1 MEVPDN
7 FLPFGKGEKVTPR
20 LENGSS
26 EAITFQQPFKYFGRS
41 HNETFVSNNGL
52 LTFTG
57 PTSDCNP
64 ILHSGKDLIAP
75 LWTHLDNT
83 KGGTISYREE
93 TNITV
98 LAQITA
104 VVKANLTS
112 SAASSAFIVTWDSVP
127 YYSGRGVA
135 TFQAVLLSNEDHSFM
150 LVNYGNV
157 SGTDQT
163 WLAGYDTED
172 SVSSF
177 TMPVSNPHDLSSV
190 SNTNVDGRCSFKVD
204 GSSNLPTNFPAPAIG
219 NIVNPTG
226 NNGSSYVIFLKQP
239 FTYFQRT
246 YQKIFLNSNGFI
258 TFTEP
263 LSSQNSSLEMKR
275 DIIAPFWTRLDN
287 RVGGTVS
294 YREDT
299 STVLLAK
306 VTAAVNQY
314 FPNIP
319 FVATST
325 FVATWDSVPYSSGG
339 GVVTFQIVVAYN
351 IHRSFVLIYYG
362 DLARTGQQWQAGY
375 NTVDSVDRFII
386 PASSVSELSSR
397 SNVNVTA
404 CWAFHVDGSAD
415 LPANFLPLGNGERV
429 TPRLDNGSSEAI
441 TLEQPFKYFGRPHNQ
456 TYVSNNG
463 LLTFTSPISECNPI
477 LHSGKDLIA
486 PLWTHLDNTKGGTIS
501 YREETNITVLAQI
514 TAAVKANL
522 TSSAASSAFVVTWDS
537 VPYYSGR
544 GVATF
549 QAVLLSNKDHSFM
562 LVNYGNV
569 SGTDQTWLAGYDT
582 EDSVSSFTMPVSN
595 PHDLS
600 SVGNTNVDG
609 RCSFKVDGSSNLPTN
624 FPASAIGNI
633 VNPTGNNGSSY
644 VIFLKQP
651 FTYFQRTYQKI
662 FLNSHGFVTFT
673 EPLSS
678 QNSSLEMKRD
688 IIAPFWTRLDNR
700 VGGSVSYRED
710 TSTVLLA
717 KVTAA
722 VNQYFPNIPFVATS
736 TFVATWDSV
745 PYSSGGGVVTFQL
758 VLAYNIH
765 RSFVLMYYGDLA
777 RTGQQWQ
784 AGYNTVDSVD
794 RFIIPASSVSELSS
808 MPANFLPLGKGERV
822 TPRLDNGSSEAI
834 TLEQP
839 FQFFGR
845 PHNQTYVSNNGL
857 LTFTGPTSD
866 CNPILH
872 SGRDL
877 IAPLWTHLDNTKGG
891 TISYREETN
900 ITVLAQI
907 TATVKANLT
916 SSAASSAFIVTW
928 DSVPYY
934 SGRGVATF
942 QAVLLSNE
950 DHSFML
956 VNYGNVSG
964 TDQTWLAGYDTEDS
978 VSSFT
983 MPVSNPHDLS
993 SVGNTNVDGRCSFK
1007 VDGSSN
1013 VPTNFPAPAIGN
1025 IVNPMGNNG
1034 SSYVIFLKQPFT
1046 YFQRTYQKIFLN
1058 SNGFITFTEP
1068 LSSQNSSL
1076 EMKRDIIAP
1085 FWTRLDNRVGGT
1097 VSYREDTSTVL
1108 LAKVTAA
1115 VNQYFP
1121 NIPFVAT
1128 STFVATWDS
1137 VPYSSGGGV
1146 VTFQLVL
1153 AYNIH
1158 RSFVLIYYGDLAR
1171 TGQQWQA
1178 GYNTVDSVDRFII
1191 PASSV
1196 SELSSRSNVNVIA
1209 CWAFHVD
1216 GSSDLPANFLPL
1228 GKGERVTP
1236 RLDNGSSEAITLEQP
1251 FQFFGRTHNQTY
1263 VSNNG
1268 LLTFTGPTSDCNP
1281 ILHSGKDLIAPL
1293 WTHLDNTKGGTIS
1306 YREETN
1312 ITVLAQITAT
1322 VKANLTSSAAS
1333 SAFIVTWDSVPYYS
1347 GRGVATFQ
1355 AVLLSNEDHSFM
1367 LVNYGNVSG
1376 TDQTWL
1382 AGYDTEDS
1390 VSSFTMPVSNPHDLS
1405 SVGNTNV
1412 DGRCSFKVDGS
1423 SNVPTNFPAPAI
1435 GNIVNPTGNNGSS
1448 YVIFLKQPFTYFQRT
1463 YQKIFL
1469 NSNGFIT
1476 FTEPLSSQNSSLE
1489 MKRDI
1494 IAPFWTRLD
1503 NRVGGTVSYREDT
1516 STVLLAKVTAAVNQY
1531 FPNIP
1536 FVATST
1542 FVATWDSVPYSSG
1555 GGVVTF
1561 QLVLAYNIHRSF
1573 VLIYYG
1579 DLART
1584 GQQWQAGYNTVDS
1597 VDRFI
1602 IPASSVSEL
1611 SSRSNVNVIAC
1622 WAFHVDG
1629 SSDLPANF
1637 LPLGKGER
1645 VTPRLDNGSSEAITL
1660 EHPFQFF
1667 GRPHNQTYDKSG
1679 RQAPGPSLLLYST
1692 LHLVKG

>member
-1 MEVPDN
+1 
-7 FLPFGKGEKVTPR
+7 
-20 LENGSS
+20 
-26 EAITFQQPFKYFGRS
+26 
-41 HNETFVSNNGL
+41 
-52 LTFTG
+52 
-57 PTSDCNP
+57 
-64 ILHSGKDLIAP
+64 
-75 LWTHLDNT
+75 
-83 KGGTISYREE
+83 
-93 TNITV
+93 
-98 LAQITA
+98 
-104 VVKANLTS
+104 
-112 SAASSAFIVTWDSVP
+112 
-127 YYSGRGVA
+127 
-135 TFQAVLLSNEDHSFM
+135 
-150 LVNYGNV
+150 
-157 SGTDQT
+157 
-163 WLAGYDTED
+163 
-172 SVSSF
+172 
-177 TMPVSNPHDLSSV
+177 
-190 SNTNVDGRCSFKVD
+190 
-204 GSSNLPTNFPAPAIG
+204 
-219 NIVNPTG
+219 
-226 NNGSSYVIFLKQP
+226 
-239 FTYFQRT
+239 
-246 YQKIFLNSNGFI
+246 
-258 TFTEP
+258 
-263 LSSQNSSLEMKR
+263 
-275 DIIAPFWTRLDN
+275 
-287 RVGGTVS
+287 
-294 YREDT
+294 
-299 STVLLAK
+299 AK

-325 FVATWDSVPYSSGG
+325 FGATWDSVPYSSGG
-339 GVVTFQIVVAYN
+339 GVVTFQLVLAYN

-397 SNVNVTA
+397 SNVNVIA
-404 CWAFHVDGSAD
+404 CWAFHVDGSSD
-415 LPANFLPLGNGERV
+415 L
-429 TPRLDNGSSEAI
+429 
-441 TLEQPFKYFGRPHNQ
+441 
-456 TYVSNNG
+456 
-463 LLTFTSPISECNPI
+463 
-477 LHSGKDLIA
+477 
-486 PLWTHLDNTKGGTIS
+486 
-501 YREETNITVLAQI
+501 
-514 TAAVKANL
+514 
-522 TSSAASSAFVVTWDS
+522 
-537 VPYYSGR
+537 
-544 GVATF
+544 
-549 QAVLLSNKDHSFM
+549 
-562 LVNYGNV
+562 
-569 SGTDQTWLAGYDT
+569 
-582 EDSVSSFTMPVSN
+582 
-595 PHDLS
+595 
-600 SVGNTNVDG
+600 
-609 RCSFKVDGSSNLPTN
+609 
-624 FPASAIGNI
+624 
-633 VNPTGNNGSSY
+633 
-644 VIFLKQP
+644 
-651 FTYFQRTYQKI
+651 
-662 FLNSHGFVTFT
+662 
-673 EPLSS
+673 
-678 QNSSLEMKRD
+678 
-688 IIAPFWTRLDNR
+688 
-700 VGGSVSYRED
+700 
-710 TSTVLLA
+710 
-717 KVTAA
+717 
-722 VNQYFPNIPFVATS
+722 
-736 TFVATWDSV
+736 
-745 PYSSGGGVVTFQL
+745 
-758 VLAYNIH
+758 
-765 RSFVLMYYGDLA
+765 
-777 RTGQQWQ
+777 
-784 AGYNTVDSVD
+784 
-794 RFIIPASSVSELSS
+794 
-808 MPANFLPLGKGERV
+808 PANFLPLGKGERV

-845 PHNQTYVSNNGL
+845 THNQTYVSNNGL

-872 SGRDL
+872 SGKDL

-934 SGRGVATF
+934 SGRG
-942 QAVLLSNE
+942 
-950 DHSFML
+950 
-956 VNYGNVSG
+956 
-964 TDQTWLAGYDTEDS
+964 AGYDTEDS

-1435 GNIVNPTGNNGSS
+1435 GNIVNPMGNNGSS

-1561 QLVLAYNIHRSF
+1561 QLVLPYNIHRSF

-1602 IPASSVSEL
+1602 IPASSVSDL
-1611 SSRSNVNVIAC
+1611 SSRSNVNVTAC

-1629 SSDLPANF
+1629 SSDCKFSSISVTWFYPHVQVHNNGFLTFDGPCSACIPTMNPGRDIVAPLWTNFDVTRGGTVSYREDTSCALLAEVTASVKDFFPNSTFAALSAFITTWNSVPYSSGRGMASFQLALISNADTSFIMFNYGAISDTDQKWIVTYDTVDFMHSHNISLLKSSELSSSSNINVTGRWLFQVNNACDSVSCSTNKVCSYKYGYGCGCTEGQRPNPKTFDAIEVCASSTGSISLSRCQLFEFGF
-1637 LPLGKGER
+1637 LPENLHLNDPNCTAILKDDRVLFYFDNEDNKCGTSLSSNGTHFIYKNSIHSNLPSGVITREKWANIAFSCAYPLIQSLTMPKDIQAEHGVLSVDLPGQGTYWIRMIPYYDCNFTWQYEGAVEVQVNQKMYVAVEVEGVDRSQIATVLDNCWATPVNDINYQIRWNLIVRECPNPDDGTVEILQNGIDTTSRFSFRTFTFTGASNHIYLHCQVHLCLVQNGKCAQLMANIPDHAYCSEPVEEKVPEIVESEMKTTGGETIETFSSR
-1645 VTPRLDNGSSEAITL
+1645 MDKRLDMIVSKLENKEEVEQLKAQVQSLTKENADLKEKCLESRRYRRRWDLRLTGLTECDNEDTRDWHRVIGILTRIIPVSVEKLREKVDTVHRLERKNDTATNKMPQPIIIQFGMRTKRDEIWRCSKDARVCKEMHIQFKGDFSKEDREAWAKL
-1660 EHPFQFF
+1660 WPLVEEA
-1667 GRPHNQTYDKSG
+1667 
-1679 RQAPGPSLLLYST
+1679 RQMEKEPS
-1692 LHLVKG
+1692 